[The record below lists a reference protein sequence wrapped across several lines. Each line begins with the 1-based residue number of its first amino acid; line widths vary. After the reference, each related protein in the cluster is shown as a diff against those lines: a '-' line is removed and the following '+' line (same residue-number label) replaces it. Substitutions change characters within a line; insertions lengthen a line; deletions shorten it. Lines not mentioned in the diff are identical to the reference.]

1 MELGKKLASIK
12 VNRILM
18 PRSAAT
24 VRAAEIA
31 LFHISLGIK
40 FHCSSILTMQ
50 DSIFAARS

>member
-1 MELGKKLASIK
+1 MELGKKLAFIK

-50 DSIFAARS
+50 DSIFAAGS